1 MNLETLQTFA
11 LLLTNLSWKE
21 AVLACDPNA
30 TVAKDAD
37 SDGWF
42 EGDWNGTIGKK
53 IIVVSGKGSDDCW
66 RRMKAWCIS
75 QLNKGWIPPV
85 LGKASAEQ
93 FDVDTRPSK
102 DDSKAA
108 EQKRKD
114 LNKKARDRYHK
125 NRQVGR
131 KNKPVTNADRVR
143 TTRESKAM
151 VQLDG
156 TAFGTVQFDDPYAY
170 LGAVAQLTKKLAA
183 FEKSELVS
191 MLVAVLV
198 KQ

>member
-11 LLLTNLSWKE
+11 LLITNLSWKE

-30 TVAKDAD
+30 TVVKDGP

-53 IIVVSGKGSDDCW
+53 IVIVTGKGSDECW
-66 RRMKAWCIS
+66 RRMKLWCINE
-75 QLNKGWIPPV
+75 LNKGWIPPV

-102 DDSKAA
+102 DLSKAA

-131 KNKPVTNADRVR
+131 KNKAESVRV
-143 TTRESKAM
+143 TREAKAM